1 MLEISDEQYKLL
13 FDELSLDEGI
23 RLNVYSDT
31 KGIKTVGI
39 GCNIQA
45 HDTKPIIGRKL
56 TKIGEQI
63 TKDECLLLFKA
74 NLIDVCLIPLDKN
87 LPVLTKQLDPV
98 RLRALINL
106 CFNMGWGT
114 LSTFKN
120 TLAYLQSKNYI
131 KAAENLVNSKWYKQV
146 KTRGPRV
153 VYMIQYGKHHPEY
166 EKAYNSK

>member
-1 MLEISDEQYKLL
+1 MLELSDEQYKLL
-13 FDELSLDEGI
+13 FTELSLDEGMK
-23 RLNVYSDT
+23 LKVYSDT

-56 TKIGEQI
+56 TKIGETI
-63 TKDECLLLFKA
+63 TKAECLELFKA
-74 NLIDVCLIPLDKN
+74 NLTDVCLIPLDLN

-131 KAAENLVNSKWYKQV
+131 KAAENLMDSKWYKQV
-146 KTRGPRV
+146 KSRGPRV
-153 VYMIQYGKHHPEY
+153 VYMIQYGRPHQEY
-166 EKAYNSK
+166 EKAYTSK